1 MSLDSHNKPETTF
14 IFLVSSPEY
23 AFLLCKIECKSS
35 LWEPYTIGSLCV
47 LITVFFSLIVNHL
60 MHWQFRN
67 LWVECPSS
75 INEMST
81 TLNAKLCKPLLR
93 WNFWPYVECCKYFNR
108 HSTRLDVQPWETWGN
123 GISFKAKTK
132 YKLSKTYLRRYR
144 QWIQQP
150 GTHSGS
156 AEREIRIAQNDTTPL
171 ASFLRMWVGS
181 WFGILWVRT
190 IISRRNLPKST
201 FRKPEQ
207 REQNYS
213 SLLTA
218 KLWARY
224 S

>member
-1 MSLDSHNKPETTF
+1 
-14 IFLVSSPEY
+14 
-23 AFLLCKIECKSS
+23 
-35 LWEPYTIGSLCV
+35 
-47 LITVFFSLIVNHL
+47 

-67 LWVECPSS
+67 LWVEYPSS
-75 INEMST
+75 INAMFT

-93 WNFWPYVECCKYFNR
+93 WNFWPYVKYCKYFNR

-123 GISFKAKTK
+123 VISFKAKTK
-132 YKLSKTYLRRYR
+132 YKLPKTYLRRCR

-150 GTHSGS
+150 RTHSRS
-156 AEREIRIAQNDTTPL
+156 AKREIRIAQNDTTPL
-171 ASFLRMWVGS
+171 ASLLRMWVGY
-181 WFGILWVRT
+181 WFRILWVRT

-207 REQNYS
+207 REQNCS

-224 S
+224 SQNTFEQPNKVKLHVLYIKLNFSKVRK